1 MQGGT
6 HDVIIYDGV
15 GLPHQIGSTSKPTP
29 TIARRHQSLALL
41 LGADVQLV
49 SCLIYYLGLAKGLCV
64 AEVTITT
71 PFHPKWR
78 LHNPRHTV
86 HAV

>member
-29 TIARRHQSLALL
+29 TIARRHQSLALP

-49 SCLIYYLGLAKGLCV
+49 SCLIYQYRLDRTLHVCGLIWDWPKGC
-64 AEVTITT
+64 A
-71 PFHPKWR
+71 
-78 LHNPRHTV
+78 
-86 HAV
+86 